1 MLSIAIVAKC
11 AGIERNTMDQNHIK
25 FGIELPRELHH
36 EVKIAVAMR
45 RLKMKEA
52 SEQAFT
58 AWLES
63 VGETG
68 KHPHKAAESSQVE
81 AASPFGEL
89 SPQEEQYIDWLL
101 ALVRQKKPTP
111 SAEIALHAVR
121 LAGAEVLGEKS
132 VTTRKKQKA
141 G

>member
-1 MLSIAIVAKC
+1 
-11 AGIERNTMDQNHIK
+11 MDQEQIK
-25 FGIELPRELHH
+25 FGIELPKELHRQ
-36 EVKIAVAMR
+36 VKIAVATR
-45 RLKMKEA
+45 GLKMKEA

-58 AWLES
+58 GWLES
-63 VGETG
+63 AGAIP
-68 KHPHKAAESSQVE
+68 KHPTKTSGSAQVE

-89 SPQEEQYIDWLL
+89 SSQEEQYIDWLL

-111 SAEIALHAVR
+111 SAEIALQAVR

-132 VTTRKKQKA
+132 VTHRKKQKT

>member
-1 MLSIAIVAKC
+1 
-11 AGIERNTMDQNHIK
+11 MDQEQIK
-25 FGIELPRELHH
+25 FGIELPKELHRQ
-36 EVKIAVAMR
+36 VKIAVATR
-45 RLKMKEA
+45 GLKMKEA

-58 AWLES
+58 GWLES
-63 VGETG
+63 VGAVP
-68 KHPHKAAESSQVE
+68 KHTARAAASTQVE

-89 SPQEEQYIDWLL
+89 SSQEEQYIEWML

-111 SAEIALHAVR
+111 SAEIALQAVR
-121 LAGAEVLGEKS
+121 LAGTEVLGEKS